1 MTNNPYDRPRI
12 YINWERARPAGWRGW
27 VAMIGILALSIAAL
41 ALIAIVAST
50 LFVIALVVGAGAAA
64 AWFIGNLF
72 RGRKGRGVGPY
83 RGNYDA

>member
-1 MTNNPYDRPRI
+1 
-12 YINWERARPAGWRGW
+12 
-27 VAMIGILALSIAAL
+27 MIAILALSIAAL

-64 AWFIGNLF
+64 AWFVGNLF

-83 RGNYDA
+83 RGNNSDA